1 MIPRLHRRGNSFKG
15 VLAYI
20 LHDPGKE
27 SSERVA
33 WVLTENM
40 VCDPE
45 DAWFEMFDTYRNRTA
60 LKKYHGTDLRGRDNK
75 NPVLHY
81 TLSWHASDNPE
92 PEHMKA
98 MALDSLKALGL
109 SEHETVMAC
118 HSDKEHH
125 HVHVVVNTVHPYT
138 GKTAPLKFSKMEF
151 SRWAEAYEKEH
162 GIHCEQR
169 IKNNE
174 RRREIAKLREA
185 EREKAALALLT
196 GRKPP
201 KRAPFVP
208 VNDNSPNRRRW
219 FERKE
224 VVEKMKALRAA
235 LDKDQKLERGD
246 TWAKQKQQRAD
257 LDKSTHAKLD
267 QARAGV
273 RKEFKGQWRDLYQAQ
288 KKDARQFKEQATHTF
303 ERAVFVFRNRVRL
316 GDRGKPLGLR
326 QMIPLIVSRKKLKE
340 RIGQIHM
347 RERRA
352 LARQEKTLAKAQ
364 SEKVWQMH
372 YAAFNALRVRQANE
386 RHAER
391 QHQKLEQ
398 KEISFAKAKDALI
411 QESERAKD
419 AAAKEAI
426 AKVPVAPKRGMRL
439 AQPRTPE
446 SAKEVLMRGA
456 PQREA
461 AVKPNP
467 PPEREKL
474 ERDAPS
480 SRNRDAFREAA
491 APTRG
496 MRLAQPRRPES
507 AKDVLMRGAP
517 QREAVPSV
525 KPKPPPEKQKPE
537 REVPRGRSKQAFKEA
552 AAPIKPKQFKDE
564 KARQEFMRKAMEQ
577 WKRRRA
583 RDDFE
588 RER

>member
-20 LHDPGKE
+20 LHDPGKD

-33 WVLTENM
+33 WVLTEN
-40 VCDPE
+40 VFSDPE

-60 LKKYHGTDLRGRDNK
+60 LKKYNGIDLRGRDNK
-75 NPVLHY
+75 TPVLHY

-174 RRREIAKLREA
+174 RRREIAKLRET
-185 EREKAALALLT
+185 EREKTALALLT
-196 GRKPP
+196 GKRPP
-201 KRAPFVP
+201 KRGAFVP

-224 VVEKMKALRAA
+224 VVDKMKALRAA
-235 LDKDQKLERGD
+235 LDKDQKFARGD

-257 LDKSTHAKLD
+257 LDKSTHVKLD
-267 QARAGV
+267 QTREGV

-288 KKDARQFKEQATHTF
+288 KKDSRQLKDQATHTF
-303 ERAVFVFRNRVRL
+303 ERAVFVFRNRARL
-316 GDRGKPLGLR
+316 GDRGKALGLR

-340 RIGQIHM
+340 RVGQIHM

-352 LARQEKTLAKAQ
+352 MARQEKSIVKAQ
-364 SEKVWQMH
+364 SEKVWQAH
-372 YAAFNALRVRQANE
+372 YAAFNALRVRQAKE

-391 QHQKLEQ
+391 QHQRLEQ
-398 KEISFAKAKDALI
+398 KEISFAKAKDALT
-411 QESERAKD
+411 QESERAKE
-419 AAAKEAI
+419 AAAKETVKEAN
-426 AKVPVAPKRGMRL
+426 AKVPVAPKRE
-439 AQPRTPE
+439 QSEP
-446 SAKEVLMRGA
+446 K
-456 PQREA
+456 
-461 AVKPNP
+461 
-467 PPEREKL
+467 
-474 ERDAPS
+474 
-480 SRNRDAFREAA
+480 
-491 APTRG
+491 RG
-496 MRLAQPRRPES
+496 MRLSMPRMPES
-507 AKDVLMRGAP
+507 AKDALMRDAQQQGKAAP
-517 QREAVPSV
+517 TV
-525 KPKPPPEKQKPE
+525 KPKPPLEKQKPE
-537 REVPRGRSKQAFKEA
+537 REASSSRNKQAFKDA
-552 AAPIKPKQFKDE
+552 AAPIKPKRFKDE